1 MPSDAVLRRLRG
13 LAAATGPAAPSVASP
28 ATQPPLRLPTPR
40 PTTSPTAGD
49 SGATVALISHL
60 GGAHVELYME
70 GLAAAESVA
79 RVVLAD
85 PDGNWEQS
93 AREKLGSKLAAVY
106 ADPLALLAAETPAMA
121 LISMEAKVSPPVIRA
136 ALEAGS
142 HVMAEKPSCVHARDF
157 RPLVA
162 LADSKGLHLMLA
174 LSNRILPD
182 VLKARELVAS
192 GAIGELYGVEMH
204 FLADQTRLARDSYKE
219 MVGWTLEK
227 SRSGGGHLVWL
238 GIHYLDA
245 IQFITD
251 ASIAQVSGM
260 THNVGEYGKRHD
272 VEDSTVAAVRFSN
285 GMLGTV
291 TSGFYCDAGYN
302 SHIKVTCQMLIPI

>member
-13 LAAATGPAAPSVASP
+13 LAAATGPAAPPSP
-28 ATQPPLRLPTPR
+28 GATQPLRLTTPLTAAAPPTII
-40 PTTSPTAGD
+40 SPTAAAGD
-49 SGATVALISHL
+49 GGATVALISHL

-85 PDGNWEQS
+85 PDGNWEEC
-93 AREKLGSKLAAVY
+93 AREKLGPKLDAIY
-106 ADPLALLAAETPAMA
+106 SDPLELLAAETPVMA

-142 HVMAEKPSCVHARDF
+142 HVMAEKPSCVHARKF

-204 FLADQTRLARDSYKE
+204 FLADQTRLARDSYAE

-227 SRSGGGHLVWL
+227 ARSGGGHLVWL

-251 ASIAQVSGM
+251 SSIAQVSG
-260 THNVGEYGKRHD
+260 EHD
-272 VEDSTVAAVRFSN
+272 CSATAVLAFSHR
-285 GMLGTV
+285 L
-291 TSGFYCDAGYN
+291 SQA
-302 SHIKVTCQMLIPI
+302 

>member
-1 MPSDAVLRRLRG
+1 M
-13 LAAATGPAAPSVASP
+13 
-28 ATQPPLRLPTPR
+28 
-40 PTTSPTAGD
+40 
-49 SGATVALISHL
+49 ALISHL

-85 PDGNWEQS
+85 PDGNWEDS

-182 VLKARELVAS
+182 VLKARKLSRYMVSLSLLAS
-192 GAIGELYGVEMH
+192 GLH
-204 FLADQTRLARDSYKE
+204 SSQ
-219 MVGWTLEK
+219 
-227 SRSGGGHLVWL
+227 
-238 GIHYLDA
+238 
-245 IQFITD
+245 D
-251 ASIAQVSGM
+251 ASDIVADRGAG
-260 THNVGEYGKRHD
+260 GERRD
-272 VEDSTVAAVRFSN
+272 R
-285 GMLGTV
+285 
-291 TSGFYCDAGYN
+291 
-302 SHIKVTCQMLIPI
+302 